1 MSDTNLV
8 KTQNRWLV
16 VIAAII
22 MELALGALYMWGGA
36 FVGKIETMSGWDS
49 QSAQLPFSVGVI
61 AFALMVIIAG
71 RYKDKI
77 GTRNLLLLSAS
88 IMGGGYILGGLLPVS
103 PLVTT
108 LTIGAIA
115 GAGSGLAYALP
126 VSVGTKWFPDKK
138 GLVVGL
144 SMAGFGVGSL
154 IWIYAADPLFNFLS
168 IGQIWIL
175 YGICYAIMIGFSY
188 FFLYDPPKGYTVPG
202 WEPQAASGGTSIDA
216 VDITGREMLFTRQFV
231 FIFITFMIGAAAG
244 LMVIGIAKVWPSD
257 VLRAAGL
264 SEAES
269 TAAALFAAAAVYPLF
284 NGLGRIGYGALNDRI
299 GWKKS
304 MLIMNGSQAI
314 FMFLSL
320 LLVSNPITL
329 WIVMA
334 ILAAN
339 YGGNFSLFPT
349 ATDNLWGNKN
359 LAANYGLVFFAYGI
373 GGLLGPNIGGIFRKA
388 GQQEIAIILSGI
400 MLMFSVILIWFT
412 EKPTK
417 N

>member
-1 MSDTNLV
+1 MSDDNLV

-16 VIAAII
+16 VIAAIV

-36 FVGKIETMSGWDS
+36 FVGKLETMTGWDE
-49 QSAQLPFSVGVI
+49 QLAQIPFSAAVI
-61 AFALMVIIAG
+61 AFALMVIFAG
-71 RYKDKI
+71 RYKEKI
-77 GTRNLLLLSAS
+77 GTQNLILLSAS
-88 IMGGGYILGGLLPVS
+88 IMGGGYILGGLLPIS
-103 PLVTT
+103 PLTTT
-108 LTIGAIA
+108 LAIGVIA
-115 GAGSGLAYALP
+115 GAGSGFAYALP
-126 VSVGTKWFPDKK
+126 VSVVTSWFPDKK

-144 SMAGFGVGSL
+144 SMAGFGAGSL

-202 WEPQAASGGTSIDA
+202 WEPQVTSEGTSIEI
-216 VDITGREMLFTRQFV
+216 VDFVDKEMLRTPQFYLM
-231 FIFITFMIGAAAG
+231 FITFMIGAAAG
-244 LMVIGIAKVWPSD
+244 LMVIGIAKVWPLD
-257 VLRAAGL
+257 VLIAAGF
-264 SEAES
+264 SETES

-304 MLIMNGSQAI
+304 MLIMNGTQAV
-314 FMFLSL
+314 FMFVSL
-320 LLVSNPITL
+320 ILISNPITL

-349 ATDNLWGNKN
+349 ATDNLWGTKN

-388 GQQEIAIILSGI
+388 GAQEIAIILSGV
-400 MLMFSVILIWFT
+400 MLIVSVVLIWFV